1 MEIYHLNMW
10 WKYFPRSPLQMK
22 NDQVN
27 FPVNLY
33 PTLRNYVLLKLS
45 VKLER
50 YQCLKLDNYF
60 QRLI

>member
-1 MEIYHLNMW
+1 MEIYHLYMW
-10 WKYFPRSPLQMK
+10 WKYFPLQMK

-50 YQCLKLDNYF
+50 CQCLKLDNYF